1 MVIGIGSIASAL
13 SFLLVPASLADAL
26 RPTGIGVAL
35 LAVFFV
41 LRMIFLRPVLDPNRA
56 LVFRMATL
64 HRVAG
69 PGYIVVV
76 PLLERLDSELDM
88 GERESR
94 VKLAAAHTADG
105 TPLTPCFDITW
116 RIAPEVR
123 GKPPRVVR
131 TMLLMPEERR
141 AKLVEE
147 VVSRAARRTIN
158 AYGRIQLA
166 RAETRDSA
174 ALTMAFE
181 ANDELEHRGLVVE
194 RVFWRA

>member
-1 MVIGIGSIASAL
+1 MFVVGSAFSTPT
-13 SFLLVPASLADAL
+13 VSLAVAL
-26 RPTGIGVAL
+26 GFAPRVAAIGVAL
-35 LAVFFV
+35 LAAFFA
-41 LRMIFLRPVLDPNRA
+41 LRMIFLRPILDPNRA

-94 VKLAAAHTADG
+94 VKLAEAHTADG
-105 TPLTPCFDITW
+105 MPLTPSFDITW

-123 GKPPRVVR
+123 GKPSRAVR
-131 TMLLMPEERR
+131 TTLLMPEERR

-158 AYGRIQLA
+158 AYGRTQLA

-181 ANDELEHRGLVVE
+181 ANDELEQRGLMVD